1 MKSWGQGGESVYNE
15 AVLVTAWSGRACVS
29 LLLHKER
36 VALPA
41 WGRGQA
47 GFLGAYHAPKYSL
60 TSETV
65 FLHWPRRLCSSHPR
79 RLQFTET

>member
-1 MKSWGQGGESVYNE
+1 MIKQSWSRPGLVEPVSV
-15 AVLVTAWSGRACVS
+15 CFCI
-29 LLLHKER
+29 ER
-36 VALPA
+36 GALAA

-65 FLHWPRRLCSSHPR
+65 VLHWPRRLCSCHPR